1 MAMRDAQA
9 RVTRLRDY
17 RAPDFLIDH
26 TDLHFD
32 LRPGKTLVRAT
43 LALRANPEYPVCA
56 RELRLHG
63 EGLQLRELALDGR
76 ALAPAEYSYTDGELV
91 IPGVPAAFELSSTVA
106 IHPEANTSLEG
117 LYQSRGLYCTQCE
130 AEGFRKITFYLDRPD
145 VLSEFTTTIEAD
157 LGAFP
162 VLLSNGNPIA
172 EGVAPGGR
180 HWVTWHDPF
189 RKPAYL
195 FALVAGDLACLEDSF
210 TTASGRGV
218 MLRIYVEP
226 KDLDKLDHAMAS
238 LKQSMAW
245 DERVYGRE
253 YDLDIFMIVAVD
265 DFNMGAM
272 ENKGLNIFNTSC
284 VLAHPEITTDLGFQR
299 VEAVV
304 AHEYFHNW
312 SGNRVTC
319 RDWFQLSL
327 KEGFTVFRDSEF
339 SADMGSRTIKR
350 VEDVNLLRTAQFAED
365 AGPTAHPVQPDAY
378 QEISNFYT
386 VTIYEKGAEVVRMI
400 HTLLGPETFRRGCDL
415 YFDRHDGAA
424 VTIED
429 FVAAMADV
437 SGRDFSQFMGWY
449 RQAGTPRVAV
459 QGHYDVAAQSY
470 RLDFTQ
476 SCPPTPE
483 CADKAPFQIPI
494 RLGLVGRNGDLPL
507 HVSGL
512 ADGATDI
519 VFELTEPAQSL
530 VFERVGE
537 APIPSLLRGFSA
549 PVKLAFDY
557 SRDELVQLL
566 RRDSDGFNRWEAGNR
581 LAVGI
586 LQELIADALSGRTL
600 ALDTRLVE
608 AYRELLT
615 DKALDPALV
624 AHILTLPGEAYLSE
638 LADTIEVEAIHRAR
652 QFARHELAQRLRPE
666 FEALYTGNHGAEPYR
681 ANAEQIAR
689 RSLHNLAL
697 AYLLQLDVPE
707 LIDRAWQQF
716 AQADNMTDTNAALV
730 ALLNNPAPQAQ
741 DHAREAL
748 RRYYE
753 RWQNE
758 SLVVNQW
765 FQMQAW
771 CILPGGLERVQG
783 LLEHPA
789 FDLRN
794 PNKVRAVIGAFSAGN
809 PVNFHRADGAG
820 YAFLAEQVLALDA
833 MNPQIAARLLTPLTR
848 WRKYP
853 ETRADAM
860 RAALERVLAVPEL
873 SKDSFE
879 IVSKALR

>member
-1 MAMRDAQA
+1 
-9 RVTRLRDY
+9 
-17 RAPDFLIDH
+17 
-26 TDLHFD
+26 
-32 LRPGKTLVRAT
+32 
-43 LALRANPEYPVCA
+43 
-56 RELRLHG
+56 
-63 EGLQLRELALDGR
+63 
-76 ALAPAEYSYTDGELV
+76 
-91 IPGVPAAFELSSTVA
+91 
-106 IHPEANTSLEG
+106 LEG

-145 VLSEFTTTIEAD
+145 VLAEFTTTIEAD
-157 LGAFP
+157 QGAFP
-162 VLLSNGNPIA
+162 VLLANGNPVA
-172 EGVAPGGR
+172 EGAAPGGR

-189 RKPAYL
+189 QKPAYL
-195 FALVAGDLACLEDSF
+195 FALVAGDLACMEDSF
-210 TTASGRGV
+210 TTASGRNV
-218 MLRIYVEP
+218 ALRIYVEP

-238 LKQSMAW
+238 LKQAMAW

-284 VLAHPEITTDLGFQR
+284 VLAHPETTTDLGFQR

-350 VEDVNLLRTAQFAED
+350 VEEVNLLRTAQFAED

-378 QEISNFYT
+378 QEIANFYT

-400 HTLLGPETFRRGCDL
+400 HTLLGPDAFRRGCDL
-415 YFDRHDGAA
+415 YFERHDGAA

-429 FVAAMADV
+429 FVAAMADA
-437 SGRDFSQFMGWY
+437 SGRDFSRFMGWY

-459 QGHYDVAAQSY
+459 RGHYDTGAQTY

-507 HVSGL
+507 HLPGF
-512 ADGATDI
+512 AEGATDI
-519 VFELTEPAQSL
+519 VFELTESAQSL

-537 APIPSLLRGFSA
+537 PPIPSLLRGFSA

-557 SRDELVQLL
+557 GRDELVQLL

-581 LAVGI
+581 LAVDI
-586 LQELIADALSGRTL
+586 LQELTADALAGRPL
-600 ALDTRLVE
+600 ALDARLVE

-615 DKALDPALV
+615 DKSLDPALV

-638 LADTIEVEAIHRAR
+638 LAEIIEVDAIHRAR
-652 QFARHELAQRLRPE
+652 QFARRELAQRLRPE
-666 FEALYTGNHGAEPYR
+666 FEAVYAANRSAEPYR
-681 ANAEQIAR
+681 ANAQQIAG

-697 AYLLQLDVPE
+697 AYLLQLEVPE
-707 LIDRAWQQF
+707 LIERAWQQF
-716 AQADNMTDTNAALV
+716 AHADNMTDTNAALT
-730 ALLNNPAPQAQ
+730 ALLNNPVPQAQ
-741 DHAREAL
+741 DHAREGL
-748 RRYYE
+748 GRYYA
-753 RWQNE
+753 RWRNE

-771 CILPGGLERVQG
+771 CVLPGGLERVRA
-783 LLEHPA
+783 LLKHPA

-820 YAFLAEQVLALDA
+820 YAFLVEQVL
-833 MNPQIAARLLTPLTR
+833 
-848 WRKYP
+848 
-853 ETRADAM
+853 
-860 RAALERVLAVPEL
+860 
-873 SKDSFE
+873 
-879 IVSKALR
+879 

>member
-17 RAPDFLIDH
+17 RAPDFLIDR
-26 TDLHFD
+26 TELHFD
-32 LRPGKTLVRAT
+32 LRPGETLVRAT
-43 LALRANPEYPVCA
+43 LALRANPEHPVRA

-76 ALAPAEYSYTDGELV
+76 ALAPAEYGYADGELV
-91 IPGVPAAFELSSTVA
+91 IPEVPAAFELSSTVA
-106 IHPEANTSLEG
+106 IHPEANTALEG

-157 LGAFP
+157 RGAFP
-162 VLLSNGNPIA
+162 VLLANGNPIA
-172 EGVAPGGR
+172 EGAAPGGR
-180 HWVTWHDPF
+180 HWATWHDPF

-195 FALVAGDLACLEDSF
+195 FALVAGDLACMEDSF

-238 LKQSMAW
+238 LKHAMAW

-284 VLAHPEITTDLGFQR
+284 VLAHPETTTDLGFQR

-365 AGPTAHPVQPDAY
+365 ASPTAHPVRPDAY

-415 YFDRHDGAA
+415 YFARHDGAA
-424 VTIED
+424 VTVED
-429 FVAAMADV
+429 FVAAMAAA

-459 QGHYDVAAQSY
+459 QGHYDGAAQSY

-483 CADKAPFQIPI
+483 EADKTPFQIPI

-519 VFELTEPAQSL
+519 VFELTESAQSL

-557 SRDELVQLL
+557 GRDELVQLL

-586 LQELIADALSGRTL
+586 LQELIADELAGRPL

-615 DKALDPALV
+615 DESQDPALV
-624 AHILTLPGEAYLSE
+624 AHLLTLPGEAYLSE
-638 LADTIEVEAIHRAR
+638 LAETIAVEAIHRAR
-652 QFARHELAQRLRPE
+652 QFARRELAQRLRPE
-666 FEALYTGNHGAEPYR
+666 FEAVYAAHRSAEPYR

-707 LIDRAWQQF
+707 LIDLAWHQF
-716 AQADNMTDTNAALV
+716 DQADNMTDTNAALTS
-730 ALLNNPAPQAQ
+730 LLNNPAQRAQ
-741 DHAREAL
+741 DHAREGL

-753 RWQNE
+753 RWRNE

-771 CILPGGLERVQG
+771 CILPGGLERVRA
-783 LLEHPA
+783 LLQHPA

-794 PNKVRAVIGAFSAGN
+794 PNKVRALIGAFSAGN

-820 YAFLAEQVLALDA
+820 YTFLVEQVLALDA
-833 MNPQIAARLLTPLTR
+833 LNPQIAARLLTPLTR

-853 ETRADAM
+853 DARAGAM

>member
-1 MAMRDAQA
+1 MRDAQA

-17 RAPDFLIDH
+17 RAPDFLIDR
-26 TDLHFD
+26 TELHFD
-32 LRPGKTLVRAT
+32 LRPGETLVRAT
-43 LALRANPEYPVCA
+43 LALRANPGHPVRA

-76 ALAPAEYSYTDGELV
+76 ALAPAEYSYSDGELV
-91 IPGVPAAFELSSTVA
+91 IPDVPAVFELSSTVA

-157 LGAFP
+157 QGAFP
-162 VLLSNGNPIA
+162 VLLSNGNPVA
-172 EGVAPGGR
+172 EGAAPGGR

-189 RKPAYL
+189 QKPAYL
-195 FALVAGDLACLEDSF
+195 FALVAGDLACMEDSF
-210 TTASGRGV
+210 TTASGRNV
-218 MLRIYVEP
+218 ALRIYVEP
-226 KDLDKLDHAMAS
+226 KDLDKLDHAMYS
-238 LKQSMAW
+238 LKQAMAW
-245 DERVYGRE
+245 DERRFGLE

-284 VLAHPEITTDLGFQR
+284 VLAHPETTTDLGFQR

-400 HTLLGPETFRRGCDL
+400 HTLLGPDAFRRGCDL
-415 YFDRHDGAA
+415 YFERHDGAA

-429 FVAAMADV
+429 FVAAMAEA

-459 QGHYDVAAQSY
+459 RGHYDAGAQTY

-512 ADGATDI
+512 AEGATDI
-519 VFELTEPAQSL
+519 VFELTESTQSL

-557 SRDELVQLL
+557 DRDELVQLL

-586 LQELIADALSGRTL
+586 LQELIADDLAGRPL
-600 ALDTRLVE
+600 ALDARLVE

-615 DKALDPALV
+615 DPALDPALV

-638 LADTIEVEAIHRAR
+638 LAEIIEVEAIHRAR
-652 QFARHELAQRLRPE
+652 QFARRELAQRLRPE
-666 FEALYTGNHGAEPYR
+666 FEALYTGNRSAESYR

-697 AYLLQLDVPE
+697 AYLLQLEVPE

-716 AQADNMTDTNAALV
+716 DQADNMTDTNAALV
-730 ALLNNPAPQAQ
+730 SLLNNPAPQAQ

-748 RRYYE
+748 GRYYA
-753 RWQNE
+753 RWQSE

-771 CILPGGLERVQG
+771 CVLPGGLERVRA
-783 LLEHPA
+783 LLAHPA

-794 PNKVRAVIGAFSAGN
+794 PNKVRSVIGAFSAGN

-820 YAFLAEQVLALDA
+820 YAFLVEQVLTLDA

-853 ETRADAM
+853 QARAGAM
-860 RAALERVLAVPEL
+860 RAALEQVLVVPEL

-879 IVSKALR
+879 IASKALR